1 MTCAIASGQ
10 PSDLARPFQA
20 ADTLILDAPVV
31 RAVRDR
37 LELHLLAI
45 EVLRGQ
51 GRDHGEAYQS
61 PGWARNVS
69 ASTWLRAPWS
79 KVGN

>member
-1 MTCAIASGQ
+1 MMTCATASE
-10 PSDLARPFQA
+10 LARPFQA

-37 LELHLLAI
+37 LELHRLAI

-51 GRDHGEAYQS
+51 GRDHGEAF
-61 PGWARNVS
+61 RI
-69 ASTWLRAPWS
+69 ASHLTDDDLWTLVRGPA
-79 KVGN
+79 